1 MDHRA
6 PNGGARE
13 RIQGAKG
20 ICNPIGGTTL
30 WTNQYPGALD
40 SSCICIKR
48 WPSRP
53 SLEREAHWTRK
64 LLVVFTIYHIIFL
77 SWNLVNLQILTSLI
91 QYKANKTT
99 NSSFI
104 NTVAS
109 NKMHCWRQARKRK
122 ISSQTLHGRWRHS
135 TCIHFVWKRWEI
147 LNYIKLHSGQIRIGM
162 WQDYKDKE
170 IRQPLKVPTSF
181 YLHQNINGLRYHY
194 NLWKLGNGNQYDI
207 QFIKL
212 KFLSLD

>member
-13 RIQGAKG
+13 STQGAKG

-64 LLVVFTIYHIIFL
+64 LYMPQYRGTPGLTLCLSVWFPPASQIIWPLFPPQGLRFL
-77 SWNLVNLQILTSLI
+77 
-91 QYKANKTT
+91 A
-99 NSSFI
+99 SSFKVVPPQGLSPSLPL
-104 NTVAS
+104 TLDF
-109 NKMHCWRQARKRK
+109 CWVNFSIQMCIQ
-122 ISSQTLHGRWRHS
+122 ISFYPTEMPPLHS
-135 TCIHFVWKRWEI
+135 TFR
-147 LNYIKLHSGQIRIGM
+147 
-162 WQDYKDKE
+162 
-170 IRQPLKVPTSF
+170 
-181 YLHQNINGLRYHY
+181 
-194 NLWKLGNGNQYDI
+194 
-207 QFIKL
+207 
-212 KFLSLD
+212 LSLNT